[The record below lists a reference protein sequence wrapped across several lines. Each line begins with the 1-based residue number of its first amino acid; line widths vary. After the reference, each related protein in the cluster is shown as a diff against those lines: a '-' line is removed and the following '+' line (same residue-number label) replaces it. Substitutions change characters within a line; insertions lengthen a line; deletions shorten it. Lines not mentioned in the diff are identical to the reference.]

1 MSALTDLSD
10 IINRVTGG
18 NGGMPEHL
26 FFFKDA
32 RVAGAAASATVA
44 GRMTSLWQ
52 YAGQPSH
59 GAVPAAATVPT
70 NTTDGSLKQLNPAGG
85 TQKWLLGM
93 TASASAAGTLHL
105 FDRLLHNGGLSATV
119 TTAQAVGG
127 TLTRNT
133 GGVGNQIWVEI
144 YTLIGTTATTITAS
158 YTNQSGVAGQV
169 TQPTAFG
176 GTGLREAQRL
186 IQLPLAS
193 GDTGVQS
200 VQSVTVL
207 ATTGTAGGFGVNIM
221 KPITINPLGIAGCGS
236 VRDNIAGLPGI
247 IEIDTGACLSLAWF
261 AGASVAPQV
270 FGSLHM
276 IEK

>member
-18 NGGMPEHL
+18 NSGMPEHL

-32 RVAGAAASATVA
+32 RVAGAAAGATVA

-59 GAVPAAATVPT
+59 GAVPAAVAVPT
-70 NTTDGSLKQLNPAGG
+70 NTTDGALKQLNPAGG

-93 TASASAAGTLHL
+93 TGSASAAGTLYL
-105 FDRLLHNGGLSATV
+105 YDRLLHNGGLSATV
-119 TTAQAVGG
+119 TAAQTVGG
-127 TLTRNT
+127 ALTRNT

-169 TQPTAFG
+169 TQATAFG

-207 ATTGTAGGFGVNIM
+207 ATTATAGSFGVNIM
-221 KPITINPLGIAGCGS
+221 KPITNIPLGIIGCGG

-247 IEIDTGACLSLAWF
+247 IEIATGACLSFTWLAN
-261 AGASVAPQV
+261 ATVAPQV